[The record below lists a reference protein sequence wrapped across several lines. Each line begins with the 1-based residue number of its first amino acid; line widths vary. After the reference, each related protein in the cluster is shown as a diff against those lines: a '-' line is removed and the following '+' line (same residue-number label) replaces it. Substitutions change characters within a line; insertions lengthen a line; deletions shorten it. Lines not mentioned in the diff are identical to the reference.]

1 MSSNASGDQ
10 FRSDWLSPKSGAAR
24 QGSFLLSF
32 RHLNFP
38 ALFIT
43 LNVGKSSPIS
53 IVPMHSRGQQGSWP
67 KDGSFGSAILRGVGF
82 DSVGNNSGP
91 NSWTDDRASE
101 LQNMTKQLQ
110 DARRN
115 NLQVLFIFKCFT
127 SCELFPEVFRNR

>member
-1 MSSNASGDQ
+1 MHQGISFETIGSR
-10 FRSDWLSPKSGAAR
+10 RSQAPLAKVV
-24 QGSFLLSF
+24 SFLSF

-38 ALFIT
+38 ACFTI
-43 LNVGKSSPIS
+43 LNIGKSSPIS

-115 NLQVLFIFKCFT
+115 NLQVLLSFILEFFFT
-127 SCELFPEVFRNR
+127 SCLRFPEVFRD